1 MNVEKTKN
9 SIGEKSDKR
18 ITEYRDNLT
27 LLRKEEQTYMD
38 KLKKNLPQ
46 YLEEK
51 EAELCEK
58 IARTSNSN
66 ITPMQI
72 QEWIRPTDNILCLPK
87 YTAEQMQIMFE
98 AFRKMMIKI
107 NEKITY
113 APTKK
118 MFCSFIGIS
127 TATYTKYLNQ
137 GDAEMREIMLQV
149 EDYVTD
155 MQLSLAQNG
164 QIKEITTIFRSK
176 SEHGMAEAQ
185 APQVVKHE
193 YDIDLDKIKQ
203 NLNKLNNI
211 NAIEGQDYTVE

>member
-1 MNVEKTKN
+1 MRSGRKDIREE
-9 SIGEKSDKR
+9 GDRR

-38 KLKKNLPQ
+38 KFKEELPQ
-46 YLEEK
+46 YLEQK

-58 IARTSNSN
+58 LSKASNGN

-72 QEWIRPTDNILCLPK
+72 QEWIRPNANILILPK
-87 YTAEQMQIMFE
+87 YTAEQMLIMFE

-127 TATYTKYLNQ
+127 TTTYAKYLNQ
-137 GDAEMREIMLQV
+137 GDAEMREVMLQID
-149 EDYVTD
+149 DYVTD

-193 YDIDLDKIKQ
+193 YDLDVEKIKQ
-203 NLNKLNNI
+203 NLSKLNNI
-211 NAIEGQDYTVE
+211 NAIEGQDYTVEH